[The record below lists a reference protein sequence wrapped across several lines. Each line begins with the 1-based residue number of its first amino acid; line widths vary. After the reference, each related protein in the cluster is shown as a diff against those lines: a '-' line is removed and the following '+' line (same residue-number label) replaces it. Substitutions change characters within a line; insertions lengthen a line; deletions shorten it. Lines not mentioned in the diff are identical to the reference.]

1 MPDGD
6 KLWLTPDCFY
16 GIIRATSETQKA
28 LMEKSKPATVSNTV
42 QVCQRT
48 RRWCEP
54 GLTSRLKILP
64 ELEAEIS
71 LVVG

>member
-1 MPDGD
+1 M
-6 KLWLTPDCFY
+6 
-16 GIIRATSETQKA
+16 ET
-28 LMEKSKPATVSNTV
+28 SKPATVKYTV
-42 QVCQRT
+42 RVCQRT
-48 RRWCEP
+48 REWCEP